1 MTVQLH
7 LASGTINSHRGR
19 EGENRQGIK
28 LKRDPFYFGA
38 YLDTE
43 QNLLEIHISIDEAVN
58 IKLKLELLS
67 WASLFNLIF
76 ELYLDAAFR
85 PICDYT

>member
-1 MTVQLH
+1 MVPKSLN
-7 LASGTINSHRGR
+7 I
-19 EGENRQGIK
+19 
-28 LKRDPFYFGA
+28 
-38 YLDTE
+38 E
-43 QNLLEIHISIDEAVN
+43 QNRLEFHTSINEAVN

-85 PICDYT
+85 PICDYS